1 MNAKTIE
8 RLAEEAKNPDELL
21 RKLCEDIN
29 LTNGQKVYTV
39 HGMGQSSVIGT
50 FQGLTNGGMAK
61 VKNPTGTYTVAAHLV
76 FPKR

>member
-21 RKLCEDIN
+21 RRLCEDIN
-29 LTNGQKVYTV
+29 LTNGQKVYTIGGV
-39 HGMGQSSVIGT
+39 GQSSVIGI

-61 VKNPTGTYTVAAHLV
+61 VKNPNGVYTVAAHLV